1 MQTSSSPFWFSSS
14 TSGFNA
20 ISNTVQQSAGVGWG
34 VGRGG
39 VGWGGRT
46 SLFYRLLA
54 VVMYETWNFK
64 KKSSLACGAAQL
76 CLLPWPSFVSVSSF
90 PANTGR
96 GLLGSWGVG
105 TRFQLHMLMYRNPL
119 LGPCW
124 GHRCTICIRT
134 VKTQPVSNPFTD
146 TGVAALPSKT
156 FEKVTHASGS
166 FQESLF
172 HFVPALLRKNIHAL
186 SILHGRTVAF
196 VVAALNHKQ
205 CLHYPHWPVL
215 QSISPQKQPGFISKM
230 TAYPGVYTFFFYVLH
245 F

>member
-1 MQTSSSPFWFSSS
+1 MKH
-14 TSGFNA
+14 
-20 ISNTVQQSAGVGWG
+20 
-34 VGRGG
+34 
-39 VGWGGRT
+39 RT
-46 SLFYRLLA
+46 L
-54 VVMYETWNFK
+54 K
-64 KKSSLACGAAQL
+64 KKKKLPSLWCSRV

-96 GLLGSWGVG
+96 GLLGSWGAG

-166 FQESLF
+166 FCEGLF
-172 HFVPALLRKNIHAL
+172 HFVPALLRKNICAL
-186 SILHGRTVAF
+186 SILHGATAAF
-196 VVAALNHKQ
+196 VVAALNDKQ

-215 QSISPQKQPGFISKM
+215 QSISSQSRLSFINNM
-230 TAYPGVYTFFFYVLH
+230 TAYPGVLLSFGTHPILCHIFLH
-245 F
+245 FTLLICLFRTLIKQPYVINYSKTSIDAKNQHI